1 MTDINRTS
9 EFKMDWSNRSTFNPV
24 DISAHISV
32 LVGPA
37 WGESSNQSAVKRL
50 ENAAGPHRQKS
61 ILTHFSNGTN
71 WCQEQ
76 TLWLTFLSLWL
87 LLVCPKSY
95 AAILVVNPEGGSDST
110 ITRALESAGDGDT
123 ILIKE
128 GTYRER
134 LKIEKSLTLIGEGN
148 PIVDG
153 GGVGNVIEL
162 MAAKTTIRGLTIRNS
177 GNLLAKGSAGV
188 MIQKAADATIETNL
202 FQDVLFGIQVRHS
215 PNSIIRD
222 NTFHGKDLDLPRR
235 GDLIRVWYSDGTLV
249 EKNNVFNGRDIVIW
263 YSDDITVLSNEI
275 HNGRYGLHFMYCD
288 NTRVEDNHLVGNSV
302 GAYLM
307 YSYRFQI
314 YRNWF
319 VDNHGASGY
328 GIGQKDMYQVE
339 IAQNFVAGNRTG
351 FFLDNTT
358 GEFRGNL
365 IAFNDCGVLLLPSS
379 VSNQFES
386 NSFVDNRQQVSIAG
400 GQNRQTGSR
409 NDALRQQSVSR
420 STATA
425 NSAESAHTVE
435 TATDTQW
442 RNNYWSDYNG
452 YDGNND
458 GFGDFSYKSMY
469 LFEQLIDR
477 HPELRLF
484 TYSPSV
490 QLLDFAGR
498 LFPIFAPHP
507 KLVDPAPRM
516 KPLIPPLK
524 VPSQQVSVGWVIASL
539 SLIGCAL
546 FISLAL
552 PRIHRWNIP
561 ILVSSL
567 LPYRFQ
573 SQMFGDTAVYSFLP
587 ADTYPHPNLQLAQPG
602 IHSSGED
609 RPLSS
614 TSDNSNSIGGTMIS
628 INHLTKRFGSTAA
641 LNDLSCDILAGETI
655 AFWGENGAGKTT
667 ALRCLLGIYSFEGEI
682 AVCGQFVSRQAK
694 SVRHQI
700 GYVPQEIRLHR
711 NLTVRQTLLFYAG
724 FRSVSDSR
732 IQYLINEWN
741 LADIIDKPVRNLSG
755 GMRQRLSVA
764 IALLSDPPILLLDE
778 PTSNLDVQTRGEFWT
793 LLVKLKQSGK
803 TLIFSSHRIEE
814 VLRFADRVIV
824 LKNGEKVA
832 EGDPANLASYLPLSS
847 TLELIVPETSCKEAE
862 ELLLASGF
870 LVSDNGRE
878 ALAQSVQSLSS
889 HTHGLLVDTGTNRL
903 QRISVKVTFDRK
915 AEPIKVLTQASIE
928 IIDFEL
934 TQHS

>member
-1 MTDINRTS
+1 MIALT
-9 EFKMDWSNRSTFNPV
+9 KLSNC
-24 DISAHISV
+24 
-32 LVGPA
+32 
-37 WGESSNQSAVKRL
+37 
-50 ENAAGPHRQKS
+50 
-61 ILTHFSNGTN
+61 TN

-76 TLWLTFLSLWL
+76 AIWLTGLSIWL

-95 AAILVVNPEGGSDST
+95 AAILVVNPEGGSDSA
-110 ITRALESAGDGDT
+110 ITRALKSAEDGDT
-123 ILIKE
+123 ILVKE

-148 PIVDG
+148 PTIDG

-162 MAAKTTIRGLTIRNS
+162 MAVKTTIRGLTIRNS
-177 GNLLAKGSAGV
+177 GNLLAQGSAGI
-188 MIQKAADATIETNL
+188 MIQKAAEVTIETNL
-202 FQDVLFGIQVRHS
+202 FQDVLFGIQLRHS

-249 EKNNVFNGRDIVIW
+249 EKNNVFDGRDVVIW

-379 VSNQFES
+379 VNNQFES
-386 NSFVDNRQQVSIAG
+386 NSFVDNRQQVSIEG
-400 GQNRQTGSR
+400 GQNRRTSDRG
-409 NDALRQQSVSR
+409 DVPRQKSVSR
-420 STATA
+420 SAATA
-425 NSAESAHTVE
+425 NSAESAQTVR
-435 TATDTQW
+435 TATDTRW

-507 KLVDPAPRM
+507 KLVDPTPRM

-524 VPSQQVSVGWVIASL
+524 VPLQQVSVDWVLASL

-552 PRIHRWNIP
+552 PRIRRWNIP

-573 SQMFGDTAVYSFLP
+573 YPIFSDAAVCSLLPTDTHP
-587 ADTYPHPNLQLAQPG
+587 QPNLQLAQLGMHPP
-602 IHSSGED
+602 SED
-609 RPLSS
+609 HPLSS
-614 TSDNSNSIGGTMIS
+614 TKDTLNSDDSTMIS
-628 INHLTKRFGSTAA
+628 INHLTKRFGSTTA
-641 LNDLSCDILAGETI
+641 LNGLSCDILAGETV

-682 AVCGQFVSRQAK
+682 AVCGQFVNRQAK

-724 FRSVSDSR
+724 FRSVSDNR
-732 IQYLINEWN
+732 IQYLIDEWN
-741 LADIIDKPVRNLSG
+741 LADIIDKLVRNLSG

-778 PTSNLDVQTRGEFWT
+778 PTSNLDVQTRREFWT

-814 VLRFADRVIV
+814 VLRLADRVII
-824 LKNGEKVA
+824 LRDGEKVA
-832 EGDPANLASYLPLSS
+832 EGNPANLDSHLPLSS
-847 TLELIVPETSCKEAE
+847 TLELIVPEANYKEAE
-862 ELLLASGF
+862 ELLLANGF
-870 LVSDNGRE
+870 LVIDNGHE
-878 ALAQSVQSLSS
+878 ALAQSVQSLSD
-889 HTHGLLVDTGTNRL
+889 HTHGLLVDASANRL

-915 AEPIKVLTQASIE
+915 ADPIKILTQSSIE

-934 TQHS
+934 TQHA

>member
-1 MTDINRTS
+1 MTDINRIS
-9 EFKMDWSNRSTFNPV
+9 EFKMDWSNRSTFNLV

-32 LVGPA
+32 LVGPV
-37 WGESSNQSAVKRL
+37 WGESSNQSAIKRL
-50 ENAAGPHRQKS
+50 ENTAGPHRQKS
-61 ILTHFSNGTN
+61 ILIHFSNCTN

-76 TLWLTFLSLWL
+76 TLWLIFLSLWL
-87 LLVCPKSY
+87 LLVCPRSY
-95 AAILVVNPEGGSDST
+95 ATILVVNPEEGSDST
-110 ITRALESAGDGDT
+110 ITRALESAEDGDT
-123 ILIKE
+123 ILIKK

-134 LKIEKSLTLIGEGN
+134 LKIEKSLTLIGEGH
-148 PIVDG
+148 PTIDG
-153 GGVGNVIEL
+153 GGVGSVIEL
-162 MAAKTTIRGLTIRNS
+162 VAAKTTIRGLTIRNS

-222 NTFHGKDLDLPRR
+222 NTFYGKDLDLPRR

-400 GQNRQTGSR
+400 GQNRQTSSR

-420 STATA
+420 STARA

-498 LFPIFAPHP
+498 LFPIFAPRP

-524 VPSQQVSVGWVIASL
+524 VPSQQVSVGWVLASL

-573 SQMFGDTAVYSFLP
+573 YPMFGDTAVYSFLP
-587 ADTYPHPNLQLAQPG
+587 ADTYPRPNLQLAQSG

-609 RPLSS
+609 CPLSS

-641 LNDLSCDILAGETI
+641 LNDLSCDILAGETV

-832 EGDPANLASYLPLSS
+832 EGDPANLAPYLPLSS

>member
-1 MTDINRTS
+1 MTDINRIS
-9 EFKMDWSNRSTFNPV
+9 EFKMDWSNRSTFNLV

-32 LVGPA
+32 LVGPV

-61 ILTHFSNGTN
+61 ILIHFSNCTN

-76 TLWLTFLSLWL
+76 TLWLIFLSLWL
-87 LLVCPKSY
+87 LLVCPRSY
-95 AAILVVNPEGGSDST
+95 ATILVVNPEEGSDST
-110 ITRALESAGDGDT
+110 ITRALESAEDGDT
-123 ILIKE
+123 ILIKK

-134 LKIEKSLTLIGEGN
+134 LKIEKSLTLIGEGH
-148 PIVDG
+148 PTIDG
-153 GGVGNVIEL
+153 GGVGSVIEL
-162 MAAKTTIRGLTIRNS
+162 VAAKTTIRGLTIRNS

-222 NTFHGKDLDLPRR
+222 NTFYGKDLDLPRR

-400 GQNRQTGSR
+400 GQNRQTSSR

-420 STATA
+420 STARA

-498 LFPIFAPHP
+498 LFPIFAPRP

-524 VPSQQVSVGWVIASL
+524 VPSQQVSVGWVLASL

-573 SQMFGDTAVYSFLP
+573 YPMFGDTAVYSFLP
-587 ADTYPHPNLQLAQPG
+587 ADTYPRPNLQLAQSG

-609 RPLSS
+609 CPLSS

-641 LNDLSCDILAGETI
+641 LNDLSCDILAGETV

-832 EGDPANLASYLPLSS
+832 EGDPANLAPYLPLSS